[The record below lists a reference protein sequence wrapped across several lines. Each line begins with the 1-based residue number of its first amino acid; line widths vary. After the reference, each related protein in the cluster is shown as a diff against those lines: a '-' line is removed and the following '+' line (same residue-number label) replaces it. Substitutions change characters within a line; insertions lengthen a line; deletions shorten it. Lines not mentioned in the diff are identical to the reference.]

1 MNTFDAT
8 TLGIAINRP
17 SRGVLSASLRRSN
30 QTASTRLP
38 RNAKPLTRILTLLGD
53 ASNGNHGE
61 MLPPRPILDA
71 HLDHRTG
78 LSSNERMRSHTGNR
92 LGAFAVPTCGEQ
104 APAGKKVVVRQS
116 PVTHFGFEMRL
127 AWGAEVSVKQ
137 QARTRFLVSLACIW
151 LTSSCHRTSHVSDE
165 QLLHLFATHRAEFD
179 ALAREAATGSA
190 RAIANA
196 EFQRQMK
203 ELGVRDVLVA
213 GGSSDPIVR
222 FSMSNQGLV
231 THGSEKGIL
240 RTRRDLQPVVDSL
253 NALPEGRGEKYR
265 RIDDGWYL
273 YLVWD

>member
-127 AWGAEVSVKQ
+127 AWGATLSTGI
-137 QARTRFLVSLACIW
+137 AWRASGTRDSP
-151 LTSSCHRTSHVSDE
+151 SR
-165 QLLHLFATHRAEFD
+165 
-179 ALAREAATGSA
+179 
-190 RAIANA
+190 
-196 EFQRQMK
+196 
-203 ELGVRDVLVA
+203 
-213 GGSSDPIVR
+213 
-222 FSMSNQGLV
+222 
-231 THGSEKGIL
+231 GIL
-240 RTRRDLQPVVDSL
+240 R
-253 NALPEGRGEKYR
+253 
-265 RIDDGWYL
+265 
-273 YLVWD
+273 LVATEL